1 MFTRSRGN
9 FLFSPSRDSL
19 ILFQPRATAR
29 AARVARSRAVP
40 ATLSLAHSPPNHPG
54 EGASET
60 GDLPEL
66 TRPFET
72 VFDKGT

>member
-9 FLFSPSRDSL
+9 FLFSPSRGSL

-29 AARVARSRAVP
+29 GARVARSRVVP
-40 ATLSLAHSPPNHPG
+40 TLSLAHSPPNHPG
-54 EGASET
+54 GGASET